1 MVIRQVAYAMALRFA
16 KGIDIDDK
24 ELARLGGKKRE
35 NCDTILERI
44 LPGEADDKGIMNEG

>member
-1 MVIRQVAYAMALRFA
+1 MALRFA